1 MAEIL
6 TQSEIDELLRNLQS
20 GQLNAEEI
28 ESEKQGR
35 KIRVYDFRSANKFT
49 KEQIRTFHGIYENFS
64 RLFSSYF
71 SGMLRT
77 VCGAQVASIEE
88 QTYSEF
94 NNSLSD
100 PVVLGIA
107 EFSPLEGSTL
117 IEIAPSIAYAM
128 IDCLLGGPGKEFE
141 DKRGFTDIELALL
154 ERIMKQILVFLRDSW
169 SNLVAIE
176 PELQRMETNA
186 RFVQILAPNET
197 IVIITLNV
205 IIGEIHGMINFCI
218 PYIVLE
224 PVMKNLSTKYLYS
237 SNRESVKE
245 GAHKADI
252 LDRIQNSYMEVRGI
266 LGETT
271 LLMRDLMDLQKGDVI
286 QLDQKITEEV
296 LIKVQD
302 KVRFYGILGKRKKKL
317 AVRINKVLKDEVL
330 EDE

>member
-1 MAEIL
+1 MADIL
-6 TQSEIDELLRNLQS
+6 SQSEIDELLRNLRS
-20 GQLNAEEI
+20 GQINAEDI
-28 ESEKQGR
+28 ESGKQGR
-35 KIRVYDFRSANKFT
+35 TVKVYDFRSANKFT

-64 RLFSSYF
+64 RLFASYF

-77 VCGAQVASIEE
+77 VCGAQVVSIEE

-117 IEIAPSIAYAM
+117 IEIAPSVAYAM

-141 DKRGFTDIELALL
+141 ENRGFTDIELALL
-154 ERIMKQILVFLRDSW
+154 ERVMKQILVFLRDSW
-169 SNLVAIE
+169 SNLIAIE
-176 PELQRMETNA
+176 PVLQQIETNA
-186 RFVQILAPNET
+186 RFVQILSPNET

-205 IIGEIHGMINFCI
+205 TIGEIHGMINFCI

-224 PVMKNLSTKYLYS
+224 PVIKNLSTKYLYS
-237 SNRESVKE
+237 SKVESVKA
-245 GAHKADI
+245 GANKEDI
-252 LDRIQNSYMEVRGI
+252 LDRIQNSYLEVRGV

-271 LLMRDLMDLQKGDVI
+271 LLMRDLIGLQKGDVI

-296 LIKVQD
+296 MIKIQD
-302 KVRFYGILGKRKKKL
+302 KARFYGTLGKRKKKL

>member
-1 MAEIL
+1 MADIL
-6 TQSEIDELLRNLQS
+6 SQSEIDELLRSLQS
-20 GQLNAEEI
+20 GEINADEI
-28 ESEKQGR
+28 ESGKQGR
-35 KIRVYDFRSANKFT
+35 KVKVYDFRSANKFT
-49 KEQIRTFHGIYENFS
+49 KEQIRSFHGIYENFS

-77 VCGAQVASIEE
+77 VCGAQVVSIEE

-94 NNSLSD
+94 NNSLPD

-141 DKRGFTDIELALL
+141 TTRDFTDIELALL
-154 ERIMKQILVFLRDSW
+154 ERVMNQILVFLRDSW
-169 SNLVAIE
+169 SNMIAIE
-176 PELQRMETNA
+176 PELQRIETNA
-186 RFVQILAPNET
+186 RFVQILSPNET
-197 IVIITLNV
+197 IVIITLDV
-205 IIGEIHGMINFCI
+205 TIGEIHGMVNFCI

-224 PVMKNLSTKYLYS
+224 PVINNLSTKYLYS
-237 SNRESVKE
+237 SKRESVKE
-245 GAHKADI
+245 GANKADI
-252 LDRIQNSYMEVRGI
+252 LDRIQNSYMEIRGI

-271 LLMRDLMDLQKGDVI
+271 LLMRDVMDLQRGDVI

-296 LIKVQD
+296 KIKIQD
-302 KVRFYGILGKRKKKL
+302 KARFYGTLGKRKKKL